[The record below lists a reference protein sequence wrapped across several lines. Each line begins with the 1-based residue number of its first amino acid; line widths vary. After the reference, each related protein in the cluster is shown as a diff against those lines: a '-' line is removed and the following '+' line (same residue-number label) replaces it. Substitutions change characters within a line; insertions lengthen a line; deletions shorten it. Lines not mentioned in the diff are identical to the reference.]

1 MQIVDHNCLNSYFFF
16 YNILDTPTIQDRA
29 PCNHSCMNKR
39 FCRHDCCRNGV
50 ITKTRKIQQVT
61 HPVHKEIKRN
71 NSLNN
76 FMSDLKS
83 KMSYFPETPSTK
95 RLKVCRLHVG
105 LNFKLNIYQYK
116 SSNNLINKI

>member
-1 MQIVDHNCLNSYFFF
+1 MVNNLHN
-16 YNILDTPTIQDRA
+16 
-29 PCNHSCMNKR
+29 
-39 FCRHDCCRNGV
+39 V

-83 KMSYFPETPSTK
+83 KMSYFPETSSTK

-105 LNFKLNIYQYK
+105 IEFKQLWSTICTTASSHLKSLNT
-116 SSNNLINKI
+116 NKKDHDI